1 MMQEHRKQLAEI
13 ERRSWQLWGIALL
26 MTGTLAFGILLLV
39 YPVLAGYARRL
50 ELERRN
56 LPQLAY
62 GMLTLVILS
71 GTYIVLK
78 QRELN
83 ALRNFIV
90 ASYASAALTKE
101 DYPHD
106 PLTGLLDRSA
116 LPDLLKNE
124 SARADRSRG
133 PFCVAIFD
141 IHGFRMINEREG
153 NLVGDLVLKEFA
165 LTLQRT
171 IRQSDSVLRYGP
183 DEFLCLLVGTPRAG
197 GDVFVRRVEKGC
209 EHVARLQG
217 LTFTAGLSARPAG
230 VNPEEVVAH
239 AEVDLRQ
246 RSLLNVSTTSSP
258 TPA

>member
-1 MMQEHRKQLAEI
+1 MQENRKQLAEI
-13 ERRSWQLWGIALL
+13 ERRSWQLWGFALL
-26 MTGTLAFGILLLV
+26 VMISLAFGIMLLV
-39 YPVLAGYARRL
+39 YPMVAGYVQSFKFG
-50 ELERRN
+50 RRN
-56 LPQLAY
+56 LPQLVY

-71 GTYIVLK
+71 GIYIVLK

-90 ASYASAALTKE
+90 ASYASAALFKE
-101 DYPHD
+101 NYPHD
-106 PLTGLLDRSA
+106 SLTGVLDRSA

-124 SARADRSRG
+124 STRADRSRS
-133 PFCVAIFD
+133 PFCVVIFD
-141 IHGFRMINEREG
+141 ISGFRRINEREG

-165 LTLQRT
+165 LTLKRT

-183 DEFLCLLVGTPRAG
+183 DEFLCLLAGTPRAG

-217 LTFTAGLSARPAG
+217 LTFTAGLSARQPALD
-230 VNPEEVVAH
+230 PEEVVTQ
-239 AEVDLRQ
+239 AEDDLRKG
-246 RSLLNVSTTSSP
+246 SLHKVSATPLP